1 MFGEVSEVNGALSP
15 MHLIY
20 TDQRVMGRSVD
31 TLQTG
36 TIVVVKNLL

>member
-20 TDQRVMGRSVD
+20 TDQRAVGGLVD
-31 TLQTG
+31 SSAGG
-36 TIVVVKNLL
+36 TILVV